1 MHRTGIGRE
10 SFAGEQCADL
20 LPRKRLS
27 ALQRTGDRSV
37 RPAEK
42 PFVQGEALSP
52 CIGIVGRADPRGT
65 QAKHP
70 AHIFTRYQMPGRT
83 QQVHPHDPPLLQRT
97 PHGRCVRAGH
107 AHADRPTG
115 HPCVLRL
122 HSPHPSHERG
132 GIAGP
137 RRGEPLAP
145 HTQRRN
151 GIGCTAAQGLIGHI
165 LDDVLSG
172 NRAVRTC
179 ERVRAHM
186 HRTRS
191 LYRPA
196 AGDRKSRSNT
206 ATDTK
211 AEAAAQ
217 SSAAIIPP
225 GRYRTARPTEAPA
238 GPVRPGK
245 DRDRTP
251 RR

>member
-1 MHRTGIGRE
+1 MAAEIAQGQQRQRIVPLGARGAGRHALVKQGIGRIPAPVGSAAQHSVGFAAHQDASHRTGIGRE

-42 PFVQGEALSP
+42 PFVQGKALSP
-52 CIGIVGRADPRGT
+52 GIGIVGRADPRGT

-151 GIGCTAAQGLIGHI
+151 GIGCAAAPGLISHI
-165 LDDVLSG
+165 LDD
-172 NRAVRTC
+172 
-179 ERVRAHM
+179 
-186 HRTRS
+186 
-191 LYRPA
+191 
-196 AGDRKSRSNT
+196 
-206 ATDTK
+206 
-211 AEAAAQ
+211 
-217 SSAAIIPP
+217 
-225 GRYRTARPTEAPA
+225 
-238 GPVRPGK
+238 
-245 DRDRTP
+245 
-251 RR
+251 